1 MKFALGHVQSGLQS
15 AEIEEIG
22 LVAQAGRICNRHFDC
37 VIGDDQV
44 YDVGALII
52 LGGRTNIQVDIK

>member
-1 MKFALGHVQSGLQS
+1 MEFALGRMQIGLQS

-22 LVAQAGRICNRHFDC
+22 LVAQAGRICNQCFDC

-44 YDVGALII
+44 HDVGTLPI
-52 LGGRTNIQVDIK
+52 LGRRTDS